1 MVDLVKHQVL
11 SLAPVRLLKRRE
23 TTYVKRLQEMRRVRR
38 HTESNNLV
46 LLAVLLEFE
55 GVVALVAINN
65 EQTIASHGPPLCVRI
80 KVL

>member
-1 MVDLVKHQVL
+1 VVDLVAHQVL
-11 SLAPVRLLKRRE
+11 SLAPVRLLERRE

-38 HTESNNLV
+38 HTESDNLV

-55 GVVALVAINN
+55 RVVALVAINN
-65 EQTIASHGPPLCVRI
+65 KQTIASYSPPLCVRI